1 MFERQRAKA
10 DERARAALA
19 TRLRPEETIRT
30 SVLAMTRMRILP
42 LAILFSVPSG
52 AGRLAGFG
60 EWTSFLSVACIVVF
74 FSLFIRTHYI
84 VLTDQRLLVLRCRP
98 ASSKVVTDE
107 WEARRGPETPS
118 YRAGAL
124 VAYVTLDLPRGPVT
138 LMVQWAF
145 ADRARA
151 LVKEAAAAPAAR

>member
-19 TRLRPEETIRT
+19 TRLRPGETIRT
-30 SVLAMTRMRILP
+30 SVLATTRLRIIP
-42 LAILFSVPSG
+42 LVISLSLISG
-52 AGRLAGFG
+52 AGRLAGLG
-60 EWTSFLSVACIVVF
+60 EWSTFLSGAFLIAFVG
-74 FSLFIRTHYI
+74 LFVRNHYV

-98 ASSKVVTDE
+98 FSSKVASDE
-107 WEARRGPETPS
+107 GEARRGPETPS
-118 YRAGAL
+118 YRAGVLA
-124 VAYVTLDLPRGPVT
+124 AFVTLDLDRGPVT
-138 LMVQWAF
+138 LQVQWAF